1 VALVEAVASWS
12 TPGVKELLHR
22 LGQDP
27 HPDVREAVEFTR
39 PDQL

>member
-1 VALVEAVASWS
+1 MAMFVHLTHAANAARLR
-12 TPGVKELLHR
+12 HR

-39 PDQL
+39 PDQP